1 MSLRRTKLSWSLAA
15 VIAGTAVLIFLFVH
29 FRHRKPL
36 SLPGAVV
43 VLDGD
48 PRNQLPISGVEVSVS
63 NAFAAASTNSDSSGF
78 FALKLPLG
86 FRRGEKVVL
95 RFRHPDYQPLDLP
108 ETIGGDLCVAHL
120 TPIVQKVHRSVTQ
133 PETIVANVRVRYS
146 IKQMT
151 IANVGTAVKTFQIEN
166 KGNVLCKD
174 QRPCSPDGKWK
185 ASTASATMD
194 AGIGNEFRDARA
206 SCIAGPCP
214 FTRIDSDDFSKGGQT
229 ISVTARDWSE
239 TATFLLEADV
249 VRNMVSDVIHISYPV
264 IFGQALNFT
273 LPPSA
278 QGVSIDA
285 DLNRET
291 ITFPIGPDI
300 FLSWADCDV
309 RVNQDQTK
317 VYRCQLKPGYS
328 F

>member
-1 MSLRRTKLSWSLAA
+1 MSARRTAMSWGLAVA
-15 VIAGTAVLIFLFVH
+15 IAGTAAMIFLLVH

-43 VLDGD
+43 VQDSD
-48 PRNQLPISGVEVSVS
+48 ARNQLPVSGVEISVS
-63 NAFAAASTNSDSSGF
+63 NTFAAATTNSDSSGY

-86 FRRGEKVVL
+86 FRRGEKVVVH
-95 RFRHPDYQPLDLP
+95 FRHPEYQPLDLP

-120 TPIVQKVHRSVTQ
+120 VPIVQKVRHSSTQ
-133 PETIVANVRVRYS
+133 AETIVANVRVRYS
-146 IKQMT
+146 IKAMT
-151 IANVGTAVKTFQIEN
+151 VANVGTAVKTFQIEN

-174 QRPCSPDGKWK
+174 QHPCSPDGKWK
-185 ASTASATMD
+185 AASASASMD
-194 AGIGNEFRDARA
+194 AGAGNEFRDARA

-229 ISVTARDWSE
+229 ISVSARDWSE

-249 VRNMVSDVIHISYPV
+249 VRPMVSDVTHISYPV
-264 IFGQALNFT
+264 IFGQVLNFT
-273 LPPSA
+273 LPSSA
-278 QGVSIDA
+278 EGVSIDA

-291 ITFPIGPDI
+291 IIFPVGPDI
-300 FLSWADCDV
+300 FLSWAECDV

-317 VYRCQLKPGYS
+317 VYRCHLKPGYR